1 MPKIKKA
8 YDPWERYRGAVLG
21 RMVALDYGTEEL
33 AARMGI
39 SPPTVR
45 RYIREPGTMQ
55 MDTMRKLNRVLDI
68 SAEDARDC
76 LAVK

>member
-1 MPKIKKA
+1 
-8 YDPWERYRGAVLG
+8 
-21 RMVALDYGTEEL
+21 MVALDYGTEEL

-45 RYIREPGTMQ
+45 RYIREPGRMQ

-68 SAEDARDC
+68 EAEQARAY

>member
-1 MPKIKKA
+1 MPKLKKPA
-8 YDPWERYRGAVLG
+8 DPCERYRGALLG
-21 RMVALDYGTEEL
+21 RMVALDYGTEKL
-33 AARMGI
+33 AERMGI

-68 SAEDARDC
+68 SAEDARGC

>member
-1 MPKIKKA
+1 MPKIKKQ

-39 SPPTVR
+39 SPPTCR

-68 SAEDARDC
+68 EAEAAREA
-76 LAVK
+76 LSVK